1 MSNNI
6 ETARLWLKKADNDF
20 KTGKDQFETDEP
32 ATDTI
37 CFHMQQAV
45 EKYLKAFI
53 VFKGLEAEK
62 THNISRILEKCI
74 SIDNEFSE
82 LRNEDIE
89 MLTPYG
95 TVVRYP
101 DDFYIPTNEEAGYA
115 IKLAETVKNFIQK
128 KISTATP
135 S

>member
-1 MSNNI
+1 MKLNQ
-6 ETARLWLKKADNDF
+6 ETALLWIKKADNDY
-20 KTGKDQFETDEP
+20 KTGKDQFETEEP

-53 VFKGLEAEK
+53 VFSGFEAEK

-74 SIDNEFSE
+74 SIDSDFNILKKEE
-82 LRNEDIE
+82 IDI
-89 MLTPYG
+89 LTPYG

-101 DDFYIPTNEEAGYA
+101 DDFYIPSIEEAEYA
-115 IKLAETVKNFIQK
+115 ISLAKTVKTFIAGK
-128 KISTATP
+128 MVAYLK
-135 S
+135 

>member
-1 MSNNI
+1 MKLNQ
-6 ETARLWLKKADNDF
+6 ETALLWIKKADNDY
-20 KTGKDQFETDEP
+20 KTGKDQFETEEP

-53 VFKGLEAEK
+53 VFSGFEAEK

-74 SIDNEFSE
+74 SIDSDFNSLKKEE
-82 LRNEDIE
+82 IDI
-89 MLTPYG
+89 LTPYG

-101 DDFYIPTNEEAGYA
+101 DDFYIPSIEEAEHA
-115 IKLAETVKNFIQK
+115 ISLATSVKTFIAE
-128 KISTATP
+128 KIVQHN
-135 S
+135 